1 MTKYDKAKLHSRQ
14 ITEGPVRA
22 THRSYYHAMYMT
34 QTENCQPFIGIANF
48 CHKLAPCSLALNRQ
62 TRAVKMCIK
71 CAKGKLREFTTI
83 TFTNGITIDHEG
95 ISEMPATTAALSGQD
110 INKKVVPIT
119 DGRFSDANQVFCVD
133 QVSPEATY
141 DRAIA
146 FFKNGALD
154 ATQDEMSGAPRNYAQ
169 PLRET
174 YKGAVTHSL
183 GKAEKHAYIK
193 L

>member
-83 TFTNGITIDHEG
+83 TFTNGITMDHEG
-95 ISEMPATTAALSGQD
+95 ISEMPTTTAALSGQD
-110 INKKVVPIT
+110 IGKKVAPIT
-119 DGRFSDANQVFCVD
+119 DGPFSDANRVFCVD
-133 QVSPEATY
+133 QVSLKATC
-141 DRAIA
+141 DRTIA

-174 YKGAVTHSL
+174 YKGAVTHSQ